1 MGNLD
6 EKTILKNNEA
16 DHTVRE
22 ALNSIHTIS
31 YSTKADLSEFNF
43 ISDAVRTIYGY
54 SPEEIYKNN
63 SQLARS
69 VHPEDFFH
77 FKKFVRKVKSGEDA
91 TLDYRIKDR
100 FHKEHWI
107 RHSATPIIKNNEVV
121 RIVGYINDVTDEKI
135 VQIKLERSEE
145 RFRLLINTADDLIFI
160 LDGFGYF
167 TMVNKSGAT
176 VLGYTPSE
184 MIGRH
189 FLEYISKDDEPKIA
203 SAFEKILSTDEIT
216 IFETAFIDRY
226 DKEVIFE
233 IHAKP
238 MFVNGEI
245 TGMFSIGRNITTRK
259 RDERKI
265 KELNSKLVEANRIIS
280 IERERAKNKITLL
293 EELNQLKSEFIS
305 NISHELRTPLAS
317 IVGFAETINSDPDL
331 PKEMMNEFTNII
343 LSEGK
348 RLAKLINDVLD
359 FSKLESGE
367 EELKI
372 VNVDVNDLLNEIV
385 DSLIPSIEGKKLS
398 VTRSL
403 PEEDL
408 VIKADR
414 DRMSKVIYNLLSNAI
429 KFTNAGGR
437 ISVLAQDFGKEIEIA
452 ISDTGIGIPEKEI
465 PKLFQKFSKVN
476 RPGTQITGAGFGLTA
491 IKQIVELHKGLIKVK
506 SEVNKG
512 STFIVRLP
520 K

>member
-1 MGNLD
+1 M
-6 EKTILKNNEA
+6 KNNEI
-16 DHTVRE
+16 DQTILE
-22 ALNSIHTIS
+22 TINSIYAIS
-31 YSTKADLSEFNF
+31 FSTTSDLSELNF
-43 ISDAVRTIYGY
+43 ISDAVRAIYGY
-54 SPEEIYKNN
+54 SPEEIYKDN

-69 VHPEDFFH
+69 VHSEDFPQ
-77 FKKFVRKVKSGEDA
+77 FKDFIRKAKSGEESE
-91 TLDYRIKDR
+91 LDYRIKDR
-100 FHKEHWI
+100 YNKEHWV
-107 RHSATPIIKNNEVV
+107 RHNATPIIKNNEIV
-121 RIVGYINDVTDEKI
+121 RIVGYIQDITEEKI
-135 VQIKLERSEE
+135 TQIKLERSEE

-160 LDGFGYF
+160 LNGFGYF
-167 TMVNKSGAT
+167 NMVNKSGAT

-238 MFVNGEI
+238 MFANGEI

-259 RDERKI
+259 RDEQKI

-331 PKEMMNEFTNII
+331 PKEMMSEFTSII

-372 VNVDVNDLLNEIV
+372 INVDVNDLLNEII
-385 DSLIPSIEGKKLS
+385 DSLKSSIDGKKLS
-398 VTRSL
+398 ITISL
-403 PEEDL
+403 PNEDL
-408 VIKADR
+408 IIKADKE
-414 DRMSKVIYNLLSNAI
+414 RMTKVIYNLLSNAI
-429 KFTNAGGR
+429 KFTNSGGR
-437 ISVLAQDFGKEIEIA
+437 ISILAQDFGKEIEIA
-452 ISDTGIGIPEKEI
+452 ISDTGIGIPEIEI

-491 IKQIVELHKGLIKVK
+491 VKQIVELHKGLIKVR

>member
-1 MGNLD
+1 MN
-6 EKTILKNNEA
+6 NNEIEQS
-16 DHTVRE
+16 VRE
-22 ALNSIHTIS
+22 TLNSIHTIS
-31 YSTKADLSEFNF
+31 FSTKADLSEFNF

-69 VHPEDFFH
+69 VHPQDFPR
-77 FKKFVRKVKSGEDA
+77 FKEFIRKAKSGQDA
-91 TLDYRIKDR
+91 ALDYRIKDR
-100 FHKEHWI
+100 FNKEHWI
-107 RHSATPIIKNNEVV
+107 RHNATPIIKNNEII
-121 RIVGYINDVTDEKI
+121 RIVGYIHDITEEKI
-135 VQIKLERSEE
+135 IQIKLERSEE

-176 VLGYTPSE
+176 VLGYIPGE

-203 SAFEKILSTDEIT
+203 KAFEKILSTDEIT

-259 RDERKI
+259 RDEQKI

-372 VNVDVNDLLNEIV
+372 ISIDVIDLIDEIIVSLNSQI
-385 DSLIPSIEGKKLS
+385 IGKKLS
-398 VTRSL
+398 ITRSF
-403 PEEDL
+403 PDDDL
-408 VIKADR
+408 VIKADKE
-414 DRMSKVIYNLLSNAI
+414 RMTKVIYNLLSNAI
-429 KFTNAGGR
+429 KFTNQGGR

-491 IKQIVELHKGLIKVK
+491 VKQIVELHKGLIKVR

>member
-1 MGNLD
+1 
-6 EKTILKNNEA
+6 
-16 DHTVRE
+16 
-22 ALNSIHTIS
+22 
-31 YSTKADLSEFNF
+31 
-43 ISDAVRTIYGY
+43 
-54 SPEEIYKNN
+54 
-63 SQLARS
+63 
-69 VHPEDFFH
+69 
-77 FKKFVRKVKSGEDA
+77 
-91 TLDYRIKDR
+91 
-100 FHKEHWI
+100 
-107 RHSATPIIKNNEVV
+107 
-121 RIVGYINDVTDEKI
+121 
-135 VQIKLERSEE
+135 
-145 RFRLLINTADDLIFI
+145 
-160 LDGFGYF
+160 
-167 TMVNKSGAT
+167 
-176 VLGYTPSE
+176 
-184 MIGRH
+184 
-189 FLEYISKDDEPKIA
+189 
-203 SAFEKILSTDEIT
+203 
-216 IFETAFIDRY
+216 
-226 DKEVIFE
+226 
-233 IHAKP
+233 

-372 VNVDVNDLLNEIV
+372 VNVDINDLLNEII
-385 DSLIPSIEGKKLS
+385 DSLEPSIEEKKLS
-398 VTRSL
+398 ITKSL

-408 VIKADR
+408 VIKADK
-414 DRMSKVIYNLLSNAI
+414 DRISKVIYNLLSNAI
-429 KFTNAGGR
+429 KFTNSGGR

-491 IKQIVELHKGLIKVK
+491 VKQIVELHKGLIKVK